1 MKSERLLKNVEFVD
15 STYMF
20 TKHMDD
26 DPLCGLVEALQV
38 DTYYEFI
45 QSMPDRYPNLLEYL
59 SKYERR
65 FTSDMWELREVDVFE
80 HEAYHNLLN
89 DRDIELD
96 RREELV

>member
-1 MKSERLLKNVEFVD
+1 
-15 STYMF
+15 
-20 TKHMDD
+20 
-26 DPLCGLVEALQV
+26 
-38 DTYYEFI
+38 
-45 QSMPDRYPNLLEYL
+45 MPDRYPNLLEYL